1 MRKLSLEH
9 SGERP
14 ISSIRNQLANVK
26 KISFD
31 PFLTSHT
38 KVNFAGTLDINT
50 EDKTIK
56 ILGDTVGEYFCD
68 LELGKDF
75 LSRR

>member
-1 MRKLSLEH
+1 MSLEH

-14 ISSIRNQLANVK
+14 ISSILNQLANTK
-26 KISFD
+26 KINFD

-38 KVNFAGTLDINT
+38 KVNFAGTPDTNI
-50 EDKTIK
+50 EDKTK